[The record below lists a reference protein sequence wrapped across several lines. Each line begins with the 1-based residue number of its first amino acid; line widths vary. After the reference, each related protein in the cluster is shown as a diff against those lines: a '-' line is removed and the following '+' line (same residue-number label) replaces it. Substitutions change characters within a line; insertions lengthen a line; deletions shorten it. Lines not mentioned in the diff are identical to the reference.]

1 MTQIPCGGSSSAAP
15 AEAAIPAATGS
26 FMLTLCRLA
35 APVSIRP
42 PQAPQLK
49 RFSFFTSRVQ
59 HADGSDGLY
68 LHMGYFASLTDA
80 RNCAQIMRVKYPGV
94 TITPVQRAAESAAS
108 MSDTQVIRVLDTGRF
123 SASQDNSIEANSAQT
138 QISLVRPEDT
148 TVLRTLKE
156 AVAQRAPVAF
166 AVQLQWSPQPIDARS
181 VPSNSIFRAYTL
193 YTTRGVSSGRL
204 GHYLRLGFFNDATSA
219 KQVGY
224 YVRSSFPSVAVVP
237 VVEQERDRANAE
249 RIDPETAYNPP
260 VPAQAAK
267 TPATQPPGPPPT
279 SSVTLR
285 ERRGSLD
292 ETLEMLASS
301 ETWNDDS
308 FSETG
313 VRHLRVQVEKKRT
326 RSS

>member
-15 AEAAIPAATGS
+15 AEAAITAATGS

-59 HADGSDGLY
+59 HTDGSDGLY
-68 LHMGYFASLTDA
+68 LHMGYFATLTDA
-80 RNCAQIMRVKYPGV
+80 QHCAQIMRAKYPGV
-94 TITPVQRAAESAAS
+94 TITPVQPTAESAAS
-108 MSDTQVIRVLDTGRF
+108 MSDTQVIRVLDTRRF
-123 SASQDNSIEANSAQT
+123 SASQDNSIEADSAQT

-166 AVQLQWSPQPIDARS
+166 AVQLQWSAQPIDPRS

-193 YTTRGVSSGRL
+193 YTTRGVSNGRL

-237 VVEQERDRANAE
+237 VVEQERANAE
-249 RIDPETAYNPP
+249 RIDPGTALETP
-260 VPAQAAK
+260 VPAQAAN
-267 TPATQPPGPPPT
+267 TLATQPPRPLPPASMP
-279 SSVTLR
+279 SR
-285 ERRGSLD
+285 EPRGSLD

-308 FSETG
+308 PSETG
-313 VRHLRVQVEKKRT
+313 VRHLRVQVQKKRV